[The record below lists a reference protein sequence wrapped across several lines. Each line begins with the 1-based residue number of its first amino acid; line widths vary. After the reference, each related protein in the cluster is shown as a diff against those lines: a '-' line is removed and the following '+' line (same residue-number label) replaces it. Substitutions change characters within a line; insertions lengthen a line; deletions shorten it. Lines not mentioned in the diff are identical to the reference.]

1 MTHPY
6 FINRLIVVQLKD
18 AKECKVVQLK
28 MLSLGSADLPTA
40 VSRAAD

>member
-18 AKECKVVQLK
+18 V
-28 MLSLGSADLPTA
+28 
-40 VSRAAD
+40 